1 MTGSNEVLDPQQVYL
16 QCERRHIY
24 ALLMCAGGYM
34 GAFTYLLR
42 GGVFCNAQTA
52 NFVLMSIGLNEPILR
67 DKGFRNGYRKEK
79 KRREIPMGYF
89 FGRLGN
95 SDFVP
100 FGTVTRF
107 SSLSDNSYCGKL
119 YCFHAV

>member
-52 NFVLMSIGLNEPILR
+52 NFVLMSIALGQGLWKKALYYLLPISAYFAGTMISELLPEGMKK
-67 DKGFRNGYRKEK
+67 KGHIRW
-79 KRREIPMGYF
+79 
-89 FGRLGN
+89 
-95 SDFVP
+95 D
-100 FGTVTRF
+100 TTR
-107 SSLSDNSYCGKL
+107 G
-119 YCFHAV
+119 